1 MNDIFKQ
8 LDFVYRQL
16 IDKAHE
22 ARAASY
28 SPYSGIAVGAALLC
42 SSGRIYLG
50 ANIENAS
57 YSPTV
62 CAERVAFFKAVNAG
76 EREFVAIAVVGA
88 KADEEPSC
96 EFPPCGVCR
105 QVMSEFCGPDF
116 VILLGTKEK
125 YEIIPLADLMPHSFT
140 KDNLDPQPEE
150 VTEDALE
157 EVLEDEY
164 DEDEDLDEDLDDEDY
179 DEDDFDDD
187 FDDEDLDD
195 EDLDD
200 EDLDDEDLDDED
212 LDDEDLDDEDLDDED
227 LDDEDFDDEDFDDE
241 DFDDEDFDDEDFD
254 DEDLDDEDF
263 QEYEEEFDFSSSPSG
278 SEFNFSDEGLT
289 EAERQI
295 LGELMAKLSRGKNWE
310 EDEED
315 LADLAALDDLR

>member
-116 VILLGTKEK
+116 VVLLGTKEK

-195 EDLDD
+195 EDF
-200 EDLDDEDLDDED
+200 
-212 LDDEDLDDEDLDDED
+212 
-227 LDDEDFDDEDFDDE
+227 DEDFDDEDFDDE
-241 DFDDEDFDDEDFD
+241 DFDDEDDDDEDFD

-263 QEYEEEFDFSSSPSG
+263 EEYEEEFDFSSSPSG

>member
-116 VILLGTKEK
+116 VVLLGTKEK

-164 DEDEDLDEDLDDEDY
+164 DEDEDLDADLDDEDY
-179 DEDDFDDD
+179 YEDDFDDD

-200 EDLDDEDLDDED
+200 EDF
-212 LDDEDLDDEDLDDED
+212 
-227 LDDEDFDDEDFDDE
+227 DEDFDDEDFDDE
-241 DFDDEDFDDEDFD
+241 DDDDEDFD

-263 QEYEEEFDFSSSPSG
+263 EEYEEEFDFSSSPSG